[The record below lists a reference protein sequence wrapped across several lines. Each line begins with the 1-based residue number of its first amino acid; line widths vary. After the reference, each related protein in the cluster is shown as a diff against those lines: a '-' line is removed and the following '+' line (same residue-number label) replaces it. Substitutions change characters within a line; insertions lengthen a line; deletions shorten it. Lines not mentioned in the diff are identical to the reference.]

1 MLLKGPLA
9 DFGDLGVIDLDFVR
23 RVRRSRRKRQMR
35 CDGDKEEAAKTP
47 AHLSSGHADSE
58 IAAIDQ
64 VLPTR
69 SYQS

>member
-1 MLLKGPLA
+1 
-9 DFGDLGVIDLDFVR
+9 
-23 RVRRSRRKRQMR
+23 MR